1 MQFDVIVLGA
11 GIVGVSVA
19 LQLAKR
25 GKAVALVDRRGAG
38 EETSHGNAG
47 LIQKEGVAPHAFPQ
61 GIGPLLA
68 YARNNRIDMHYHLSA
83 LPRIAPVLA
92 QYWWHSRAESYRR
105 VMAAYAPLIAHSVSE
120 HAPLIEAAGAG
131 HLIEKKG
138 WYKLYRTEAALAAAA
153 ADAKQLG
160 DNFGVGHAILT
171 GDEMRRREPGLD
183 ARVIGAV
190 HWTDPWSVK
199 DPNGLVLC
207 YLDLFQRLG
216 GRFVSGDA
224 MQLTE
229 RSAGAGWQLPTAQ
242 GQVEAG
248 EVVVALGPWAGDL
261 VGRLGYRLP
270 LGVKRGYHMHYAQ
283 PDTQPLTNWFYDAE
297 RGYMLTPMLRG
308 LRLTTGAEFAL
319 RDAPPSPVQLP
330 LAEAAARELFPLGEP
345 LDPSPWMGSR
355 PTTPDMMPIIGLAPR
370 HAGLWFAFGHAH
382 HGLTL
387 GPATGRLIAEM
398 IAGQPTFIDPT
409 AFSPHRF
416 L

>member
-11 GIVGVSVA
+11 GIVGVSIA
-19 LQLAKR
+19 LHLAKR
-25 GKAVALVDRRGAG
+25 GKVVALVDRRGAG

-61 GIGPLLA
+61 AISSLLA
-68 YARNNRIDMHYHLSA
+68 YARNDRVDMRYHLAA
-83 LPRIAPVLA
+83 LPGIAPVLA
-92 QYWWHSRAESYRR
+92 QYWWHSRPDNYRR
-105 VMAAYAPLIAHSVSE
+105 VMQSYAPLIAHAVSE
-120 HAPLIEAAGAG
+120 HAPLIEEAGAG

-138 WYKLYRTEAALAAAA
+138 WYKLYRTDAALAAAA
-153 ADAKQLG
+153 ADARQLG

-183 ARVIGAV
+183 ARVVGAI

-199 DPNGLVLC
+199 DPNGLVRC
-207 YLDLFQRLG
+207 YLDLFERLG
-216 GRFVSGDA
+216 GRFITADA
-224 MQLTE
+224 MQLAE
-229 RSAGAGWQLPTAQ
+229 RQTGAGWQLPSAE
-242 GQVEAG
+242 GQLEAC

-261 VGRLGYRLP
+261 VRRFGYRLP

-283 PDTQPLTNWFYDAE
+283 PDTAPLSNWVYDAE
-297 RGYMLTPMLRG
+297 RGYMLVPMLRG
-308 LRLTTGAEFAL
+308 LRITTGAEFAL
-319 RDAPPSPVQLP
+319 RDAPPSPNQLP
-330 LAEAAARELFPLGEP
+330 LAEAAARELFPLGER
-345 LDPSPWMGSR
+345 LDPAPWMGSR
-355 PTTPDMMPIIGLAPR
+355 PTTPDMMPIIGPAPR

-387 GPATGRLIAEM
+387 GPATGRLVAEM
-398 IAGQPTFIDPT
+398 MVGLPAFIDPT